1 VIQVGLKENIKEIE
15 KRIAL
20 AAARSGRQASE
31 ITLVAVSKTVDPD
44 KVRMAYELG
53 IRHFGENRVQELQRK
68 VAELPEAS
76 WHMIGRLQTNKV
88 KDVVGQVKL
97 IHSLDRWKLAEEL
110 EKRGLKAGVQ
120 VPALIEVNISGE
132 KQKAGFPA
140 SEVKEVLESAAQ
152 FKSLRIYGLM
162 TMAPLTG
169 QAELSRPIFREL
181 YSMQQQLSKNSYTNV
196 EFPLLIENFRYRGFH
211 NQLLAG
217 LNIAS
222 LHLLSSREI
231 PG

>member
-1 VIQVGLKENIKEIE
+1 M
-15 KRIAL
+15 KRNSIAQQ
-20 AAARSGRQASE
+20 ARSGRQASE

-152 FKSLRIYGLM
+152 FKSLRNLWLY
-162 TMAPLTG
+162 MAPLTG
-169 QAELSRPIFREL
+169 QTRSRPIFREL

-196 EFPLLIENFRYRGFH
+196 ELKYLSMGMSDDFEVAIEEG
-211 NQLLAG
+211 A
-217 LNIAS
+217 NIVRIGTA
-222 LHLLSSREI
+222 LFKE
-231 PG
+231 

>member
-1 VIQVGLKENIKEIE
+1 MGLKENIKEIE

-140 SEVKEVLESAAQ
+140 SEVKDVLESAAQ

-196 EFPLLIENFRYRGFH
+196 ELKYLSMGMSDDFEVAIEEG
-211 NQLLAG
+211 A
-217 LNIAS
+217 NIVRIGTA
-222 LHLLSSREI
+222 LFKE
-231 PG
+231 